1 MATTGLETAQAL
13 LGLINGGKDRKATTT
28 TTSGGGK
35 QTQQTQLSDAAVQE
49 QIQRILA
56 GSGGVRDIG
65 NAARRS
71 GLYNSTTEELLLG
84 NLYSN
89 AAAQGEIARAPTV
102 TTSAPTTT
110 TATQVQ
116 AGQGG
121 GIGDLAMLI
130 GGGLLAD
137 QAFKFFDGAMGN
149 ITRTGSSSLLDEDL
163 LGNGAVSFGA
173 GPDSAIGLS
182 FGAGSTPSN
191 ANVSNFSANLG
202 QGQYGIGDTQ
212 GSSTGGT
219 KGSQD
224 FNLLG
229 AITSGLSGL
238 FSGAGDIGSSIGS
251 VVSGGFGGGGG
262 GAGASSASVICT
274 ALKEKGELDAELHA
288 KGSAYLASLDPLT
301 VLGYQLWAVA
311 VASKIRK
318 GSKLAMVLTRPVA
331 RSRTGLLATHGTFR
345 DHLNYPLGTITKY
358 FGEPVCKLIGK
369 AAVTFVM
376 HKEINAALKAA

>member
-1 MATTGLETAQAL
+1 MATGLETAQAL
-13 LGLINGGKDRKATTT
+13 LGLINGGKDRKTTSTTT
-28 TTSGGGK
+28 GGGGT

-89 AAAQGEIARAPTV
+89 AAAQGEIARAPTI
-102 TTSAPTTT
+102 TTSAPTASTT
-110 TATQVQ
+110 TQVAQ
-116 AGQGG
+116 GQGG
-121 GIGDLAMLI
+121 GIGDLAMLV

-137 QAFKFFDGAMGN
+137 QAFKFFDNAMGG
-149 ITRTGSSSLLDEDL
+149 ITRTGSSSLIDQDL
-163 LGNGAVSFGA
+163 MGGGAVSFGA
-173 GPDSAIGLS
+173 GPDSAIGLTY
-182 FGAGSTPSN
+182 GAGQTPSN

-202 QGQYGIGDTQ
+202 QSQYGIGNTQ

-219 KGSQD
+219 KGSGD

-238 FSGAGDIGSSIGS
+238 FSGAGNIGSSIGS
-251 VVSGGFGGGGG
+251 AVAGGFGGGGG
-262 GAGASSASVICT
+262 ASSSSASVICT

-288 KGSAYLASLDPLT
+288 KGSAYLASLDTLT

-311 VASKIRK
+311 IADKIRK

-345 DHLNYPLGTITKY
+345 DHINHPLGTITKY
-358 FGEPVCKLIGK
+358 IGEPICKLIGK

>member
-1 MATTGLETAQAL
+1 MATGLETAQAL
-13 LGLINGGKDRKATTT
+13 LGLINGGKDKKTTSTTT
-28 TTSGGGK
+28 GGGGT

-71 GLYNSTTEELLLG
+71 GLYNSTTEEQLLG
-84 NLYSN
+84 NLYAR
-89 AAAQGEIARAPTV
+89 AAAQGEIARAPTI
-102 TTSAPTTT
+102 TTSTPTASTTT
-110 TATQVQ
+110 QV
-116 AGQGG
+116 AKGNGG

-130 GGGLLAD
+130 GGSLVAD
-137 QAFKFFDGAMGN
+137 QAFKFLDGAMGN
-149 ITRTGSSSLLDEDL
+149 ITRNGQSLLDQDL

-173 GPDSAIGLS
+173 GPDSAIGLTY
-182 FGAGSTPSN
+182 GAGVTPSN

-202 QGQYGIGDTQ
+202 QSQYGIGNTQ
-212 GSSTGGT
+212 GSTTGGT
-219 KGSQD
+219 RGSQD

-238 FSGAGDIGSSIGS
+238 FSGAGNIGSSIGS
-251 VVSGGFGGGGG
+251 AVAGGFGGGGG
-262 GAGASSASVICT
+262 ASSSSSSVICT

-288 KGSAYLASLDPLT
+288 KGSAYLNSLDQLT

-311 VASKIRK
+311 IADKIRK

-331 RSRTGLLATHGTFR
+331 RSRTGLLATRGSFR
-345 DHLNYPLGTITKY
+345 DHLRYPLGTITK
-358 FGEPVCKLIGK
+358 FVGEPVCKLIGWT
-369 AAVTFVM
+369 AVNVVLN
-376 HKEINAALKAA
+376 HEIKTALKAA